1 MEIKEKI
8 SALEGEMLD
17 KLARLVKYNSV
28 LGQAEEGKPFG
39 EGPAAVLAE
48 GLKIAEELGF
58 RTVNLDNYCG
68 YAEIGEGEEII
79 GIAGHLD
86 IVPVGDGWETDPFIM
101 TRVGDKVYGRGVTDD
116 KGPVIASLYAMK
128 LLQESGKPLN
138 RRIRVIM
145 GCNEETG
152 SRCMAHYNEVEEP
165 LTMGF
170 TPDGNFPCIYG
181 EKGHMGLRITSK
193 QTKILDMH
201 GGFVSNAVCHQC
213 TTVIPAREVAKE
225 ALEKALSETALRSF
239 TVTEED
245 GKITIFAEGLA
256 AHASM
261 PLLGINAAG
270 GTMEALAA
278 AGFKDDFVDFYN
290 DRIGTAC
297 DGSGCGIKFEDAYGE
312 LTFNNGIVS
321 MKDGVITCSIDI
333 RVPVTVAKDEL
344 LKAVEPYLENEK
356 GRVEVLGIGE
366 PLFFPK
372 DSPLVHALYDA
383 YTEITGDT
391 DHEPMVIG
399 GGTYAKAL
407 PGIIAFGPEMPDV
420 DYHIHN
426 ANEFLIVPEYLQ
438 SVEIYLKAIENMLE
452 I

>member
-86 IVPVGDGWETDPFIM
+86 IVPVGDGWETDPFVM

-128 LLQESGKPLN
+128 LLQESGKPLK

-165 LTMGF
+165 LSWALPRT
-170 TPDGNFPCIYG
+170 
-181 EKGHMGLRITSK
+181 ETS
-193 QTKILDMH
+193 
-201 GGFVSNAVCHQC
+201 
-213 TTVIPAREVAKE
+213 PA
-225 ALEKALSETALRSF
+225 F
-239 TVTEED
+239 TVKKATW
-245 GKITIFAEGLA
+245 
-256 AHASM
+256 
-261 PLLGINAAG
+261 
-270 GTMEALAA
+270 
-278 AGFKDDFVDFYN
+278 
-290 DRIGTAC
+290 AC
-297 DGSGCGIKFEDAYGE
+297 
-312 LTFNNGIVS
+312 
-321 MKDGVITCSIDI
+321 
-333 RVPVTVAKDEL
+333 
-344 LKAVEPYLENEK
+344 
-356 GRVEVLGIGE
+356 
-366 PLFFPK
+366 
-372 DSPLVHALYDA
+372 
-383 YTEITGDT
+383 
-391 DHEPMVIG
+391 
-399 GGTYAKAL
+399 AL
-407 PGIIAFGPEMPDV
+407 PVNRQRSWTCTAVSFRTR
-420 DYHIHN
+420 
-426 ANEFLIVPEYLQ
+426 
-438 SVEIYLKAIENMLE
+438 SVISALP
-452 I
+452 